1 MYIICTF
8 AAKFLKRLFYYYC
21 CSARIEKIFAV
32 LTDPLPVV
40 KREAHEPDFTI
51 SVVELVDERHATV
64 RQFDVIVKVD
74 ESPRLPADDT
84 VLARL

>member
-1 MYIICTF
+1 M
-8 AAKFLKRLFYYYC
+8 
-21 CSARIEKIFAV
+21 
-32 LTDPLPVV
+32 V
-40 KREAHEPDFTI
+40 KREAHEPDFTV

-64 RQFDVIVKVD
+64 GQFDVIVEID